1 FVDITIQTPLFQ
13 NFSYMMFTKTNVR
26 SSTQISIRFK
36 PAVRNGILF
45 YVAHDEQSIT
55 GDFLSIYLHNG
66 FVKLRYDLGK
76 GVGEAKSNSTV
87 ILDMWHSVTVS
98 RNAKSASLSL
108 DGNPPVSVVSPGTAV
123 ALDVNSNF
131 FLGGVRK
138 LSTVNPNAVDN
149 DPASIQDFSGCIN
162 QLEVNGI
169 LYFQSNTKALEGRNI
184 ANCPPESVA

>member
-1 FVDITIQTPLFQ
+1 MNFFLFCFV
-13 NFSYMMFTKTNVR
+13 R
-26 SSTQISIRFK
+26 
-36 PAVRNGILF
+36 
-45 YVAHDEQSIT
+45 
-55 GDFLSIYLHNG
+55 

-98 RNAKSASLSL
+98 RNAKNASLSL

-138 LSTVNPNAVDN
+138 LSTVNPNAVGN

-162 QLEVNGI
+162 QLEVFVI
-169 LYFQSNTKALEGRNI
+169 TLQYLYLW
-184 ANCPPESVA
+184 

>member
-1 FVDITIQTPLFQ
+1 MNSFFVV
-13 NFSYMMFTKTNVR
+13 VR
-26 SSTQISIRFK
+26 
-36 PAVRNGILF
+36 
-45 YVAHDEQSIT
+45 
-55 GDFLSIYLHNG
+55 

-98 RNAKSASLSL
+98 RNAKNASLSL

-149 DPASIQDFSGCIN
+149 DAASIQDFSGCIN
-162 QLEVNGI
+162 QLEVCVITLQSLYLWYPVPGSKI
-169 LYFQSNTKALEGRNI
+169 LVRSYPFHRSWASYFRLACFIVAT
-184 ANCPPESVA
+184 SVPTI

>member
-1 FVDITIQTPLFQ
+1 MNSFFV
-13 NFSYMMFTKTNVR
+13 R
-26 SSTQISIRFK
+26 
-36 PAVRNGILF
+36 
-45 YVAHDEQSIT
+45 
-55 GDFLSIYLHNG
+55 

-98 RNAKSASLSL
+98 RNAKNASLSL

-162 QLEVNGI
+162 QLEVCKITLQSLYLWYPVPGSKI
-169 LYFQSNTKALEGRNI
+169 LVRSFPFPRSWASYFYSCNL
-184 ANCPPESVA
+184 CPYYLRG

>member
-1 FVDITIQTPLFQ
+1 MNSFFV
-13 NFSYMMFTKTNVR
+13 R
-26 SSTQISIRFK
+26 
-36 PAVRNGILF
+36 
-45 YVAHDEQSIT
+45 
-55 GDFLSIYLHNG
+55 

-98 RNAKSASLSL
+98 RNAKNASLSL

-162 QLEVNGI
+162 QLEVCKI
-169 LYFQSNTKALEGRNI
+169 TFAVSLFVVPCSRFQDISAVIPLPQIVGVLFLFLQPLSLLSERLAQALFM
-184 ANCPPESVA
+184 AKWYL

>member
-1 FVDITIQTPLFQ
+1 MNSFFV
-13 NFSYMMFTKTNVR
+13 R
-26 SSTQISIRFK
+26 
-36 PAVRNGILF
+36 
-45 YVAHDEQSIT
+45 
-55 GDFLSIYLHNG
+55 

-98 RNAKSASLSL
+98 RNAKNASLSL

-162 QLEVNGI
+162 QLEVCKITLQSLYLWYPVPGSKILVRSFPFPRSWASYFYSCNLCPYYLRGWHRPYLWLNG
-169 LYFQSNTKALEGRNI
+169 TCNI
-184 ANCPPESVA
+184 CVCFNNKEFKQ